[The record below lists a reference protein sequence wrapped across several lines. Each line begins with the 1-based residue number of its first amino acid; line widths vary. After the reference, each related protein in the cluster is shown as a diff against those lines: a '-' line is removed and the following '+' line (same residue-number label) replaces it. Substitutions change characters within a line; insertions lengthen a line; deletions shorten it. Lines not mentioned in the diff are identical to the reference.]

1 MAPQKSCNGVGLKP
15 AWGEWGSRR
24 QVVACVQ
31 TPVSFM
37 GFVPLSPRVQ
47 GGTIAARLGGTL
59 LPPHQRPDRTT
70 PAAQSASTKNVAAAL
85 QPLNSHV
92 LLPKGSFGN
101 T

>member
-1 MAPQKSCNGVGLKP
+1 MAQQKSCNGICFKP

-24 QVVACVQ
+24 QVVDSKP
-31 TPVSFM
+31 TPFSFM

-85 QPLNSHV
+85 
-92 LLPKGSFGN
+92 
-101 T
+101 